1 MGSVVPRT
9 KQPRRRQCDDTKRCV
24 PASTRWWAVH
34 WAHVRQKTTKIV
46 GFPAQSGVL
55 LHPIEPANTHTS
67 PYRNPHLA
75 IPPDSKRL
83 GDLPPLVPTVIYQQP
98 QIHSNTAH
106 TLHNHA
112 YTHAH
117 RSMVHRGI
125 RGMELGEA
133 TYFHVFPS
141 ELGRRDLLLL
151 THHELL
157 QVQRDALPRPVC
169 VRHADIR

>member
-34 WAHVRQKTTKIV
+34 WAHVRQNTTKIV

-55 LHPIEPANTHTS
+55 LHPIEPAHAHTS

-75 IPPDSKRL
+75 IPPIQNGLVIFHRL
-83 GDLPPLVPTVIYQQP
+83 SPPLSTSSPRF
-98 QIHSNTAH
+98 TAIRR
-106 TLHNHA
+106 TRCTITQ

-117 RSMVHRGI
+117 RSMMHRG
-125 RGMELGEA
+125 RELGEA

-169 VRHADIR
+169 VRHTDIR